1 MSGDG
6 AFSREIASSETVP
19 ECFTFGQDMPGTSC
33 SEHYPGSA
41 TTLPCLDKQ
50 LTPKS
55 IDVEGNCAF
64 YSTPNCE
71 GDSPTL
77 TSPNTIDCLSGMD
90 ILSYKCVSIMRD
102 GPHDV
107 RVEANIVCSGLSR
120 SVDFDEKVERNVL
133 DRTNY
138 LILTSCTT
146 ALTM

>member
-33 SEHYPGSA
+33 TEHYPASA
-41 TTLPCLDKQ
+41 TTLPCIYRQ

-64 YSTPNCE
+64 YNTPNCE

-77 TSPNTIDCLSGMD
+77 TSPSSVDCLSGME
-90 ILSYKCVSIMRD
+90 ILSYKCVSTIRD
-102 GPHDV
+102 GSRNV
-107 RVEANIVCSGLSR
+107 RVETNIVCSGLNR
-120 SVDFDEKVERNVL
+120 FVDFGEKVESEECF
-133 DRTNY
+133 RTNK
-138 LILTSCTT
+138 LFDCN
-146 ALTM
+146 

>member
-33 SEHYPGSA
+33 TEHYPASA
-41 TTLPCLDKQ
+41 TTLPCLYNE

-64 YSTPNCE
+64 YNTPNCE

-77 TSPNTIDCLSGMD
+77 TSPNSIDCLTGMN
-90 ILSYKCVSIMRD
+90 ILSYKCVRTMRK
-102 GPHDV
+102 GYVMLVLMHV
-107 RVEANIVCSGLSR
+107 LTLCSVGG
-120 SVDFDEKVERNVL
+120 VDL
-133 DRTNY
+133 
-138 LILTSCTT
+138 LIWPE
-146 ALTM
+146 